1 MDYNCK
7 SMKAVLIGGAG
18 FIGSHLS
25 EALIHQGHDIVVMD
39 NLTSGKESNI
49 PSSAKRLLYDAGDS
63 RYCNDIEGDVIFYLA
78 TKAGQPSVVQG
89 SIDNPVRFN
98 DENVGG
104 FLRVLTIA
112 VKKKIP
118 IVFSSSSAVYGSGT
132 KMAED
137 SELHCMS
144 PYALQKLMCEQY
156 LKLFHELHGLHSVSL
171 RYFNVFG
178 EGQPS
183 GGAYAS
189 VIGKFLESAK
199 RGMPFVSIGNNDQRR
214 DFVYVGDV
222 VKANISSAERL
233 LTGQTKCDVF
243 NVGSGANYSVA
254 EIADIVT
261 GNKTEWGEKLPARIE
276 PMETLADNSKIK
288 LVLGWQPTIDLKTW
302 LEKIRDSMIP

>member
-1 MDYNCK
+1 MR
-7 SMKAVLIGGAG
+7 AILFGGAG

-25 EALIHQGHDIVVMD
+25 EALIRQGHKVLVVD

-49 PSSAKRLLYDAGDS
+49 PASAERLLYDAGDV
-63 RYCNDIEGDVIFYLA
+63 RYCKDFDADVIFYLV

-89 SIDNPVRFN
+89 SIEEPERFN

-112 VKKKIP
+112 ARKKIP
-118 IVFSSSSAVYGSGT
+118 VVFSSSSAVYGSGT
-132 KMAED
+132 KMSEYN
-137 SELHCMS
+137 ELHCMS

-156 LKLFHELHGLHSVSL
+156 LKLFYELHGLRSVSL

-222 VKANISSAERL
+222 ARANIKSAEML
-233 LTGQTKCDVF
+233 LAGQIGCDVF
-243 NVGSGANYSVA
+243 NVGTGTNYSVA

-288 LVLGWQPTIDLKTW
+288 QFLGWEPTISLKDW
-302 LEKIRDSMIP
+302 LEKIRDSMSP